1 MSQLLLVKFS
11 SWNFCVRF
19 NSSSHVYFATVQ
31 KKSYLPGEAE
41 AGFVTRISRTCITDA
56 NFDTYSEVTLQCH
69 LEGENYN
76 LLQAATL
83 VTASKKVRKAGEL
96 SCDGDDGNQ
105 YSIVSS
111 VIDGLVCNPG
121 NNEMSPLASRH
132 SQS

>member
-1 MSQLLLVKFS
+1 MF
-11 SWNFCVRF
+11 RF

-76 LLQAATL
+76 LLQAATV
-83 VTASKKVRKAGEL
+83 VTASKKVKLE
-96 SCDGDDGNQ
+96 S
-105 YSIVSS
+105 
-111 VIDGLVCNPG
+111 
-121 NNEMSPLASRH
+121 
-132 SQS
+132 

>member
-1 MSQLLLVKFS
+1 M
-11 SWNFCVRF
+11 
-19 NSSSHVYFATVQ
+19 YFATVQ

-56 NFDTYSEVTLQCH
+56 NFKTYSEVTLQCH

-76 LLQAATL
+76 LLQAASL
-83 VTASKKVRKAGEL
+83 VPASKKVKLE
-96 SCDGDDGNQ
+96 SWDGNQ
-105 YSIVSS
+105 CLIVSS
-111 VIDGLVCNPG
+111 VIDGLVCNPA

>member
-1 MSQLLLVKFS
+1 MNESTLADFARQRLVKFLS
-11 SWNFCVRF
+11 STFFPSRF

-83 VTASKKVRKAGEL
+83 VPASKKVKL
-96 SCDGDDGNQ
+96 MMV
-105 YSIVSS
+105 IV
-111 VIDGLVCNPG
+111 VEVVVVMVVVMEINIGLFP
-121 NNEMSPLASRH
+121 
-132 SQS
+132 Q

>member
-1 MSQLLLVKFS
+1 MNESTLADFARQRLVKFLS
-11 SWNFCVRF
+11 SAFFPSRF

-83 VTASKKVRKAGEL
+83 VTASKKVKSE
-96 SCDGDDGNQ
+96 S
-105 YSIVSS
+105 
-111 VIDGLVCNPG
+111 
-121 NNEMSPLASRH
+121 
-132 SQS
+132 